1 MIIRFFL
8 KKATYYILTVFIS
21 LIITACCPSS
31 AFAGN
36 KKEPLLIATFQSP
49 FPPLVWYEEKNGI
62 FEAFGI
68 QPDILEELSKRTGIQ
83 YDLIRMPF
91 ARIKMS
97 LKFGKI
103 DASLGGWKWPDR
115 EVYGTYMDR
124 PMAYDF
130 FKLYVIKGKEFNF
143 EKVEDLFNKRIGK
156 LHALNVYPE
165 MDRATKEGKMK
176 VSEMNKRCRLIKMLK
191 LGRLDAILSSSMAMT
206 YESKIMGIT
215 DIVAL
220 PKMLTKPQGTYIWF
234 SKKSDVDPT
243 VIEQFNRAM
252 EEMHQDKTIDKIFQK
267 YGIKNKRDR

>member
-1 MIIRFFL
+1 
-8 KKATYYILTVFIS
+8 
-21 LIITACCPSS
+21 
-31 AFAGN
+31 
-36 KKEPLLIATFQSP
+36 
-49 FPPLVWYEEKNGI
+49 
-62 FEAFGI
+62 
-68 QPDILEELSKRTGIQ
+68 
-83 YDLIRMPF
+83 
-91 ARIKMS
+91 MS

-206 YESKIMGIT
+206 CESKIMGIT

-267 YGIKNKRDR
+267 YGIKNKRDQ